1 MATRG
6 GSGPTAWKRY
16 NRIATFFITF
26 SPESSC
32 PEMKGT
38 LPAVILVTG
47 VMLTAC
53 KKRDFTAGRPT
64 DIRIHNQTETALEE
78 PIDDL

>member
-1 MATRG
+1 
-6 GSGPTAWKRY
+6 
-16 NRIATFFITF
+16 
-26 SPESSC
+26 
-32 PEMKGT
+32 MKGT